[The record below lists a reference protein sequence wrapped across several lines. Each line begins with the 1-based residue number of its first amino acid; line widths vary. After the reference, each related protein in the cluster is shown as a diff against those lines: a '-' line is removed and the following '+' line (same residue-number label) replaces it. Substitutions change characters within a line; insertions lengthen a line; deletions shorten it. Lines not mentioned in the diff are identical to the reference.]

1 MITRKRT
8 AVGRLWIAASIVLL
22 SAALVVAAEPAGKK
36 TSRLF
41 ILSGQSNMAGLNPN
55 ISFTPAVTKAFSN
68 DEVIVV
74 KSAQGGQP
82 IRRWY
87 KKWKAPAGMKIRA
100 FKAGDLYD
108 QMMAAVK
115 KQVGTRSFDSFTS
128 VSFVWMQ
135 GERDAKERVSG
146 VYAESMRGLI
156 AQLRSDLGRPDMTA
170 VIGRLSDCIKNNAHW
185 EGVRKAQSDVAA
197 GDKLVAVVDTD
208 DLNGPR
214 DGLHYT
220 KDGYKTLGQRFAD
233 EAITLSGGK
242 AATTATATVKTLKK
256 DDRII
261 FLGDSITAAGVR
273 PNGYVTLTAQRI
285 AKAYPA
291 LNVKVI
297 GAGISG
303 HKVPDC
309 QKRLDRDVIK
319 KKPTIVLIY
328 IGINDVWHW
337 NNNRGTKK
345 ADFESGL
352 HDLIKR
358 INAAG
363 ARVIL
368 CTPTVI
374 GEKTD
379 GSNKMDKMLDEYS
392 AISRKVAAAT
402 GSQMLDLRKLFLA
415 YLKKH
420 NKNNAARGVLT
431 GDTVHLNS
439 TGNRFLA
446 DLMLG
451 ALGVPTDAPKGK

>member
-1 MITRKRT
+1 M
-8 AVGRLWIAASIVLL
+8 LL
-22 SAALVVAAEPAGKK
+22 STALAVSAEPAGAKK
-36 TSRLF
+36 KVRLF

-55 ISFTPAVTKAFSN
+55 ISFTPAVRKAFAD

-87 KKWKAPAGMKIRA
+87 KKWQAPEGMTIRP

-108 QMMAAVK
+108 TLMAAVR
-115 KQVGTRSFDSFTS
+115 KQVGDRSFDSFAS

-135 GERDAKERVSG
+135 GERDAKEKLSG

-156 AQLRSDLGRPDMTA
+156 AQLRRDLGRPDMTA

-185 EGVRKAQSDVAA
+185 EGVRKAQADVAA
-197 GDKLVAVVDTD
+197 GDSLVAVVDTD

-233 EAITLSGGK
+233 AAIALSGGT
-242 AATTATATVKTLKK
+242 ASAPATATGRKLKAG
-256 DDRII
+256 DRIV

-273 PNGYVTLTAQRI
+273 PDGYVTLTAKAI
-285 AKAYPA
+285 AAACPA
-291 LNVKVI
+291 LGVTVI

-337 NNNRGTKK
+337 NRNRGTKK
-345 ADFESGL
+345 EDFDSGL
-352 HDLIKR
+352 RDLIKR

-379 GSNKMDKMLDEYS
+379 GSNTYDKMLDEY
-392 AISRKVAAAT
+392 AGITRKVAADT
-402 GSQMLDLRKLFLA
+402 GSQLLDLRTLFMA

-420 NKNNAARGVLT
+420 NTTNAARGVLT
-431 GDTVHLNS
+431 GDTVHLNG

-446 DLMLG
+446 GLVLN
-451 ALGVPTDAPKGK
+451 ALNVPHDATREK